1 MLNIFILDHKALCG
15 RGKPWVTTSPIMPPE
30 LVEYKYRLTS
40 LCARCYSYRMVVIG
54 YAVFFVFPHSAPCM
68 RLSSHTALPR

>member
-1 MLNIFILDHKALCG
+1 MQRCLTFSFLGIMWTGQAMG
-15 RGKPWVTTSPIMPPE
+15 YPIPDNDNH
-30 LVEYKYRLTS
+30 VKYKYRLTS
-40 LCARCYSYRMVVIG
+40 LCAGCYSYRMVVVD

>member
-1 MLNIFILDHKALCG
+1 MLNIFILDHGIMWTGQAMG
-15 RGKPWVTTSPIMPPE
+15 YPIPDNATR
-30 LVEYKYRLTS
+30 LVKYKYRLTS
-40 LCARCYSYRMVVIG
+40 LCAGCYSYRMVVIG

>member
-1 MLNIFILDHKALCG
+1 MQRCLTFSFLGIMWTGQAMG
-15 RGKPWVTTSPIMPPE
+15 YPIPDNAF
-30 LVEYKYRLTS
+30 VKYKYRLTS
-40 LCARCYSYRMVVIG
+40 LCAGCYSYRMVVVD